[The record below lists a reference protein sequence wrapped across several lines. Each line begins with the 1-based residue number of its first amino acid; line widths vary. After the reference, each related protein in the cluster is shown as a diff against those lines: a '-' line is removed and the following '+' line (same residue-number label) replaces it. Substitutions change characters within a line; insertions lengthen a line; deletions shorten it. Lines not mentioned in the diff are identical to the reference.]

1 MSSPNLDPG
10 SPIRPLSVGNA
21 VSASFR
27 LYSSHLQQYFGI
39 ACKAYLWLLVPVYG
53 WAKYS
58 ALSAAISRLA
68 FGELVNQPESVSTAQ
83 QRTNARKWS
92 FLLAG
97 LLVGLIAFGIVLAC
111 SLVLGVGMG
120 ILAFIASAILG
131 NSVLAALVGGIFGV
145 VAFIVFILALLW
157 ISARFLVVEVPLAV
171 EDNLT
176 ASKTISRSWDLSQ
189 GLIWQVV
196 GVVAVAFLITIPIQ
210 ILFQLVISLFQAA
223 MGQDAF
229 ANSVLSVVFSILI
242 LSLSLLSGMIV
253 MPFWQALKAVVYY
266 DLRSRRE
273 GLGLK
278 LRDR

>member
-1 MSSPNLDPG
+1 MSSPNLNPG
-10 SPIRPLSVGNA
+10 SPIRPLSIGNA

-27 LYSSHLQQYFGI
+27 LYSSHLKQYFGI
-39 ACKAYLWLLVPVYG
+39 ACKAYLWVLVPVYG

-97 LLVGLIAFGIVLAC
+97 LLVGLLALGLVLAC
-111 SLVLGVGMG
+111 SIVLGVVIG
-120 ILAFIASAILG
+120 ILAFVVSTALG
-131 NSVLAALVGGIFGV
+131 NSVLAAIVGSVFVAIAILTFLGV
-145 VAFIVFILALLW
+145 LLW
-157 ISARFLVVEVPLAV
+157 ISSRFLVVEVPLAL

-176 ASKTISRSWDLSQ
+176 ASQAISRSWDLSQ
-189 GLIWQVV
+189 GLLWQLL
-196 GVVAVAFLITIPIQ
+196 GVVSVAFLITIPIQ
-210 ILFQLVISLFQAA
+210 VLFQVVISALQVA
-223 MGQDAF
+223 MGQDSI
-229 ANSVLSVVFSILI
+229 ANSALSVILSVLI
-242 LSLSLLSGMIV
+242 LGLSLLSGIII
-253 MPFWQALKAVVYY
+253 MPFWQALKAVIYY